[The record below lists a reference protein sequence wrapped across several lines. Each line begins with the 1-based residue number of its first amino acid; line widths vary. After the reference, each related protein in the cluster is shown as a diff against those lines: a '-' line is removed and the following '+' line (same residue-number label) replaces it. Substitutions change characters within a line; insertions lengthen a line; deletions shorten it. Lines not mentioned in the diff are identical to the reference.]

1 MFLGL
6 LSLAAASLPAQI
18 TQADRVTVQ
27 PESTASVRLAGHLPR
42 WANPAADA
50 GPVAAETSLHLT
62 FVLSRAPQLQA
73 AFTQLLADQQD
84 PASPRYHQWLTPEQV
99 GELYGPTQHD
109 IDALSAWLTSRGLA
123 PSEVSPS
130 RIFLIVNGTA
140 SAVSAA
146 LSTSFHSFNLNGEP
160 RLSTTEDPALP
171 AAFAAIVQSIDGLS
185 YTPIQPMGHG
195 QAVSASSSV
204 AGPRFTNNG
213 SHYVTPGDFA
223 TIFDLNA
230 ATNSGFTGV
239 GQRVA
244 IIGRSRV
251 VATDI
256 TEFEANTGLAAN
268 LPTTIVPGAGPDPG
282 YAGGGD
288 ESEATMDVQRV
299 LGTARAAQAD
309 LVVLPNSGGGIFTAA
324 QYEVN
329 TLNDPIMNISFG
341 ECEASAGSANVKSW
355 DSLFSQAAS
364 QGISVLV
371 CSMDSGA
378 DTCDADFTTA
388 HASQQLSI
396 NSICASSYATCA
408 GGTEFADTANPS
420 LYWSSSNSSSRVSA
434 LGYIPEGAWNEPGSS
449 GNYVVAAGGGGA
461 SIYIAKPS
469 WQTGVGVPADGARD
483 VPDISFPSAEHD
495 AYYGCYAL
503 GNGDCASNSFEYFY
517 GTSNAAPAMAGVAA
531 LLNQRSGSRQGNL
544 NPTLYRLAANPANGV
559 FHDTT
564 IATSGVSGCTASTPS
579 MCNNSTPS
587 PTALTGGL
595 AGYLLTTGYD
605 LVTGWGS
612 IDVDNLLNALAP
624 AQASTSMTLTASS
637 LAIYTGNSDTFTAS
651 VSSTTPGTPTG
662 SVQFFLNGITLGA
675 SVALSASGNAV
686 TPAIPFA
693 TTATY
698 SITAVYSGDAS
709 FAGAKSS
716 TLSLTVSN
724 PGFSIAAAPSAL
736 SLSAGAATGNSAT
749 LTYTSLGGFSGTI
762 TQGCTVTYNGSGL
775 PNDRPTC
782 SFTAATVTLPA
793 NSAVTGTITIA
804 STAPGGAGGSASAMI
819 GGTSSRALSLRNPAE
834 ARNSPSR
841 TALPAIALSALLL
854 GLLPVRRRRLS
865 LLRSLAMACAIA
877 SAAASLS
884 GCGGGSSST
893 STSTGPTSPG
903 STSGSYTIS
912 LTSVSGTT
920 TATPAASISLS
931 IQ

>member
-1 MFLGL
+1 MSKPLSIL
-6 LSLAAASLPAQI
+6 LALVSLAAASLPAQI

-84 PASPRYHQWLTPEQV
+84 PASPRYHQWLTPQQV

-130 RIFLIVNGTA
+130 RIFLTVNGTA

-146 LSTSFHSFNLNGEP
+146 LSTSFHSFTFNGEP

-185 YTPIQPMGHG
+185 DTPIQPMGHG

-204 AGPRFTNNG
+204 AGPRYTNG
-213 SHYVTPGDFA
+213 SNHYVTPGDFA

-230 ATNSGFTGV
+230 ATNSGFTGA
-239 GQRVA
+239 GQKVA

-268 LPTTIVPGAGPDPG
+268 LPNTIVPGAGPDPG

-299 LGTARAAQAD
+299 LGTAPSAQAD
-309 LVVLPNSGGGIFTAA
+309 LVILPNSGGGIFAAA

-341 ECEASAGSANVKSW
+341 SCEASAGSANVKSW

-364 QGISVLV
+364 EGISVLV

-378 DTCDADFTTA
+378 ATCDTGFATA
-388 HASQQLSI
+388 PASQQLSI
-396 NSICASSYATCA
+396 NSICASSFATCA

-461 SIYIAKPS
+461 SLYIPKPS

-483 VPDISFPSAEHD
+483 VPDISYPSAEHD
-495 AYYGCYAL
+495 PYYGCYA
-503 GNGDCASNSFEYFY
+503 GNGGNCASNQFEYFY
-517 GTSNAAPAMAGVAA
+517 GTSNAAPAMADVAA

-544 NPTLYRLAANPANGV
+544 NPILYRLAAKTANNV

-564 IATSGVSGCTASTPS
+564 LASSGVSGCTASIPS

-612 IDVDNLLNALAP
+612 IDVNNLLNA
-624 AQASTSMTLTASS
+624 
-637 LAIYTGNSDTFTAS
+637 
-651 VSSTTPGTPTG
+651 VS
-662 SVQFFLNGITLGA
+662 
-675 SVALSASGNAV
+675 
-686 TPAIPFA
+686 
-693 TTATY
+693 
-698 SITAVYSGDAS
+698 
-709 FAGAKSS
+709 
-716 TLSLTVSN
+716 
-724 PGFSIAAAPSAL
+724 PGFSIAATPSAL

-749 LTYTSLGGFSGTI
+749 LTYTSLGGFSGVI
-762 TQGCTVTYNGSGL
+762 TQGCTVTYTGSGTPIHL
-775 PNDRPTC
+775 PTC

-793 NSAVTGTITIA
+793 NGAVTGTITIA
-804 STAPGGAGGSASAMI
+804 TTAPGGAGGSASAMI
-819 GGTSSRALSLRNPAE
+819 GGTFSRALSLRNPAE
-834 ARNSPSR
+834 ARNSPAR
-841 TALPAIALSALLL
+841 TALPAIALGALLL

-877 SAAASLS
+877 IAAASLS

-912 LTSVSGTT
+912 LTSISGTT
-920 TATPAASISLS
+920 TATPAASISLT

>member
-1 MFLGL
+1 MGKPLNILLGL
-6 LSLAAASLPAQI
+6 LSVAAASLPAQI

-84 PASPRYHQWLTPEQV
+84 PASPRYHQWLTPGQV
-99 GELYGPTQHD
+99 GEFYGPTQHD
-109 IDALSAWLTSRGLA
+109 IDALSAWLASRGLA

-130 RIFLIVNGTA
+130 RIFLTVNGTA
-140 SAVSAA
+140 STVSAA
-146 LSTSFHSFNLNGEP
+146 LSTSFHSFTFNGEP
-160 RLSTTEDPALP
+160 RLSITEDPALP
-171 AAFAAIVQSIDGLS
+171 VAFAAIVQSIDGLS
-185 YTPIQPMGHG
+185 DTPVLPMGRG
-195 QAVSASSSV
+195 QGMPLSPSV
-204 AGPRFTNNG
+204 QTGESQPRYTVNG

-223 TIFDLNA
+223 AIFDLNA
-230 ATNSGFTGV
+230 AYNSGFTGAS
-239 GQRVA
+239 QRVA

-256 TEFEANTGLAAN
+256 SEFEANTGLAAN

-282 YAGGGD
+282 YPGGGD

-299 LGTARAAQAD
+299 LGTAPAAQAD

-341 ECEASAGSANVKSW
+341 SCEASAGSASVKSW

-378 DTCDADFTTA
+378 ATCDTGFATA
-388 HASQQLSI
+388 PASQQLSI

-408 GGTEFADTANPS
+408 GGTEFADAANPS
-420 LYWSSSNSSSRVSA
+420 LYWSSSNSSSCVSA
-434 LGYIPEGAWNEPGSS
+434 LGYIPEGAWNEPGSAGS
-449 GNYVVAAGGGGA
+449 YVVAAGGGGA

-469 WQTGVGVPADGARD
+469 WQTGTGVPADGARD

-495 AYYGCYAL
+495 GYYGCYAL
-503 GNGDCASNSFEYFY
+503 GNGNCASNSFEYFY
-517 GTSNAAPAMAGVAA
+517 GTSNAAPAMAGVTA
-531 LLNQRSGSRQGNL
+531 LLNQRSGARQGNL
-544 NPTLYRLAANPANGV
+544 NPTLYRLAANPANRV
-559 FHDTT
+559 FHDATV
-564 IATSGVSGCTASTPS
+564 ATSGVSGCSVSIPS
-579 MCNNSTPS
+579 SCNNSTPS

-612 IDVDNLLNALAP
+612 IDGNNLLNAVGP
-624 AQASTSMTLTASS
+624 AGF
-637 LAIYTGNSDTFTAS
+637 AIT
-651 VSSTTPGTPTG
+651 
-662 SVQFFLNGITLGA
+662 
-675 SVALSASGNAV
+675 
-686 TPAIPFA
+686 
-693 TTATY
+693 
-698 SITAVYSGDAS
+698 
-709 FAGAKSS
+709 
-716 TLSLTVSN
+716 
-724 PGFSIAAAPSAL
+724 AAPSTL
-736 SLSAGAATGNSAT
+736 MLSAGAATGNSAT
-749 LTYTSLGGFSGTI
+749 LTYTSLGGFSGVI

-782 SFTAATVTLPA
+782 SFTASTVTLPA
-793 NSAVTGTITIA
+793 NGAVTGTITIA

-834 ARNSPSR
+834 ARNSPAR
-841 TALPAIALSALLL
+841 TALPAIALGALLL
-854 GLLPVRRRRLS
+854 GLLPVRRSRLS
-865 LLRSLAMACAIA
+865 LLRSLAMVGAIA
-877 SAAASLS
+877 IAAASLS

-893 STSTGPTSPG
+893 STSTGSTSPG

-912 LTSVSGTT
+912 LTSISGTT
-920 TATPAASISLS
+920 TATPAASISLT